1 MEYKHI
7 LQLEIHK
14 RDRTH
19 AKLNKLEYNRKSKK
33 ETVD

>member
-14 RDRTH
+14 RDRRH
-19 AKLNKLEYNRKSKK
+19 AKLNKLEYTRKAKK
-33 ETVD
+33 EIVD